1 MRSEEEV
8 RENLEWLKIQ
18 CKHFTDSEEAR
29 VVNQL
34 EILLWILG
42 SERAEARSEA
52 ETIWQ
57 IARKDRRQSPQDY

>member
-1 MRSEEEV
+1 MRSEAEV
-8 RENLEWLKIQ
+8 RGNLEWLKTQ
-18 CKHFTDSEEAR
+18 CQHFRDNEEAR

-42 SERAEARSEA
+42 YERAEARNEA

-57 IARKDRRQSPQDY
+57 MARKERRQSPQDY